1 MPIYDPETTPLA
13 FAYGY
18 LARKSQPVAANVA
31 LNSQAAGRNLSRDP
45 GLARIRG
52 GAVGDAKLARGNFK
66 GTFGKYSSRLR
77 TKGEQEQQERRKSS
91 PDQSDLVN
99 ESRKEE
105 GGEEVIIH
113 R

>member
-1 MPIYDPETTPLA
+1 M
-13 FAYGY
+13 
-18 LARKSQPVAANVA
+18 
-31 LNSQAAGRNLSRDP
+31 
-45 GLARIRG
+45 
-52 GAVGDAKLARGNFK
+52 GDAKLARGNFK

-105 GGEEVIIH
+105 GGKKRGDRTHMTSTLRDGRGLIY
-113 R
+113 